1 MKKNVFLN
9 IKIMHVL
16 IFYIYFEIY
25 LKNYK
30 FSKIC
35 LMIFRSKIT
44 DQYIVYRQLTVVI
57 YIQ

>member
-1 MKKNVFLN
+1 MFVN

-25 LKNYK
+25 LKNYI